1 MLNRLRSK
9 VAGTVRACGTAGAL
23 SAFAM
28 LPMFQSGAMAQT
40 SGQTAPQASTADPGG
55 VLQQVVVTANRR
67 EQSINDVS
75 TAMTAIGRDELRNAN
90 IDDIKDLQ
98 VLAPSITITE
108 VFDIAQIFIRGV
120 GANVQNPGAS
130 SGVAVYTDGAVIARQ
145 EAQLTSLFD
154 LDRVEVLNGPQGT
167 LYGRNAIGGAV
178 NFITTKP
185 SDKLEGYMRFGYG
198 NYDANTLSAAVG
210 GPLFDWLKAR
220 IAFNSVNHGGYGENI
235 VTGNPINNE
244 HRQMGRVSFVIDPTD
259 NFTAFLSGEWYHQDD
274 AAGILT
280 LDGGASINPVTGK
293 QTTTAGIINP
303 ATGQFAVV
311 PVGLGGF
318 ALNKRDTAEPT
329 DPFTRKDRWS
339 VTGQLDW
346 KINDWF
352 HITNINNIQ
361 RITSWTSEDN
371 AKSSIFL
378 YTATEPLT
386 RRIGDEP
393 QVSSELQFKADNA
406 WVNGIV
412 GLTYFHENQTE
423 NQTLGS
429 DSLFSNI
436 RTSATADYLVAHGY
450 DPVAVL
456 QTCKQIGAMI
466 LGNPGLPKYP
476 PRICGWG
483 QQDVNAYGAYAHANI
498 KLGALMDALQ
508 PLSLKLGGRYSNESI
523 NVYNPY
529 FSFGYNSS
537 FNANPVAANIT
548 AFSLIPASTA
558 HNHGAFDDFSPEAG
572 LEWRPFED
580 YLFYYTY
587 SQGFKAG
594 TGLTVPGNTNLA
606 GPEKIKNN
614 EVGFKGAFFE
624 HRLQLGLA
632 AYIYNLTGA
641 QYQRSFP
648 GPGVG
653 YLTVL
658 ENAADTKNHGVELS
672 MQSIPFD
679 SSDLRVH
686 FTGNVDYQHSR
697 FAEYNTIDPA
707 DPRLFQTPALP
718 SSALTESLKGNP
730 TRDAPDWSMTGTF
743 AIDFKSLRLPGN
755 GLLTWSGDVNYQT
768 RDYLTEFK
776 KLVESAPPRTILDS
790 QLSVRTNN
798 GFTYSAYVKNL
809 TNVSIITGITYINA
823 AGSTRESTYF
833 PPRTF
838 GGTVAY
844 DF

>member
-1 MLNRLRSK
+1 MLNRLQSK
-9 VAGTVRACGTAGAL
+9 GAVSTRVCRAAGAV

-28 LPMFQSGAMAQT
+28 LPMLQSGALAQT
-40 SGQTAPQASTADPGG
+40 SAPAATADKGD

-75 TAMTAIGRDELRNAN
+75 TAITAIGREELRNAN

-130 SGVAVYTDGAVIARQ
+130 SGVAVYADGAVIARQ
-145 EAQLTSLFD
+145 EAQLASLFD
-154 LDRVEVLNGPQGT
+154 LERVEVLNGPQGT

-185 SDKLEGYMRFGYG
+185 SDKLEGYMRFSYG
-198 NYDANTLSAAVG
+198 NYDSNTLSAAVG
-210 GPLFDWLKAR
+210 GPITDWLKGR
-220 IAFNSVNHGGYGENI
+220 IAFNTINHDGYGENI

-244 HRQMGRVSFVIDPTD
+244 HRQMGRVSFIIDPTD
-259 NFTAFLSGEWYHQDD
+259 NFTAFLSGEWYHQND

-280 LDGGASINPVTGK
+280 LDGGASIDPATGK

-303 ATGQFAVV
+303 ATGTFAVV

-318 ALNKRDTAEPT
+318 ALNKRDTAEPL
-329 DPFTRKDRWS
+329 DPYTRKDRWS
-339 VTGQLDW
+339 VTGQMDW
-346 KINDWF
+346 KLNDWF

-361 RITSWTSEDN
+361 RITSWTSEYN

-378 YTATEPLT
+378 YKATGPLT

-393 QVSSELQFKADNA
+393 QVSSELQFKADNE
-406 WVNGIV
+406 WVNGIL
-412 GLTYFHENQTE
+412 GLTYFHELQTE

-429 DSLFSNI
+429 DAAFSNV
-436 RTSATADYLVAHGY
+436 RTSATADYLIAHGY
-450 DPVAVL
+450 DPVAIL
-456 QTCKQIGAMI
+456 QTCKQIGSMI
-466 LGNPGLPKYP
+466 INNPGLPDYP

-498 KLGALMDALQ
+498 KLGALMDSLQ
-508 PLSLKLGGRYSNESI
+508 PLTLKLGARYSNESI
-523 NVYNPY
+523 DVYNPY
-529 FSFGYNSS
+529 FAFGYSPS
-537 FNANPVAANIT
+537 FDANPVAANVT
-548 AFSLIPASTA
+548 SFTLIPPTTA
-558 HNHGAFDDFSPEAG
+558 HNHGTFDDFSPEAG

-606 GPEKIKNN
+606 GPEKIRNN
-614 EVGFKGAFFE
+614 EVGFKGSFLDR
-624 HRLQLGLA
+624 RLQLALS
-632 AYIYNLTGA
+632 AYMYNLTGA

-658 ENAADTKNHGVELS
+658 ENAADTKAHGVELN
-672 MQSIPFD
+672 MQSIAFD
-679 SSDLRVH
+679 SSAIRLH
-686 FTGNVDYQHSR
+686 LNGNVVYQHSR
-697 FAEYNTIDPA
+697 FSDYNTIDPA
-707 DPRLFQTPALP
+707 DPRLFMTPATP
-718 SSALTESLKGNP
+718 ASALVQNLKGNP
-730 TRDAPDWSMTGTF
+730 TRDAPDWSLSGQF
-743 AIDFKSLRLPGN
+743 ALDFRSLRLPGN
-755 GLLTWSGDVNYQT
+755 GLLTWSGNVNYQS

-776 KLVESAPPRTILDS
+776 KTVESAPPRTILDS
-790 QLSVRTNN
+790 QLTYRTNN
-798 GFTYSAYVKNL
+798 GFTYSAWVKNL
-809 TNVSIITGITYINA
+809 TNVDNITGITYINA
-823 AGSTRESTYF
+823 AGSTREATYF

-838 GGTVAY
+838 GGTISY

>member
-1 MLNRLRSK
+1 MSVLR
-9 VAGTVRACGTAGAL
+9 AACVV
-23 SAFAM
+23 SAIAV
-28 LPMFQSGAMAQT
+28 LPMFQSGALAQT
-40 SGQTAPQASTADPGG
+40 ADQSDKRVAAADSGDT
-55 VLQQVVVTANRR
+55 LQQVVVTANRR

-75 TAMTAIGRDELRNAN
+75 TAITAIGRDELRNAN

-98 VLAPSITITE
+98 VLAPSVTITE

-130 SGVAVYTDGAVIARQ
+130 SGVAVYADGAVIARQ

-154 LDRVEVLNGPQGT
+154 LERVEVLNGPQGT

-185 SDKLEGYMRFGYG
+185 SDKLEGYMRFGVG

-210 GPLFDWLKAR
+210 GPVFDWLKAR
-220 IAFNSVNHGGYGENI
+220 IAFNQVNHGGYGENI

-244 HRQMGRVSFVIDPTD
+244 HRQMGRVSFIIDPTD
-259 NFTAFLSGEWYHQDD
+259 NFTAFLSGEWYHQND

-280 LDGGASINPVTGK
+280 LAGTTSIDPVTGK

-318 ALNKRDTAEPT
+318 ATNKRDTAEPN
-329 DPFTRKDRWS
+329 DPYTRKDRWS
-339 VTGQLDW
+339 VTGQMDW
-346 KINDWF
+346 KLSDWF
-352 HITNINNIQ
+352 KITSINNIQ
-361 RITSWTSEDN
+361 RITSWTSEYN
-371 AKSSIFL
+371 AKSSIF
-378 YTATEPLT
+378 YYKATGPLT

-393 QVSSELQFKADNA
+393 QVSSELQFKADNS
-406 WVNGIV
+406 WFNGLF

-429 DSLFSNI
+429 DGSFSNI

-450 DPVAVL
+450 NPVQVL
-456 QTCKQIGAMI
+456 AFCKQIGSMI
-466 LGNPGLPKYP
+466 INNPGLPDYP

-483 QQDVNAYGAYAHANI
+483 QQDVNAYGAYVHGNI
-498 KLGALMDALQ
+498 KLGEFVDALQ
-508 PLSLKLGGRYSNESI
+508 PLTLKLGARYSNESI
-523 NVYNPY
+523 DVYNPY
-529 FSFGYNSS
+529 FSFGYNAN
-537 FNANPVAANIT
+537 FDANPVAANVTSFTWILPS
-548 AFSLIPASTA
+548 AA
-558 HNHGAFDDFSPEAG
+558 HNHGTFTDFSPEAG

-580 YLFYYTY
+580 SLFYYTY

-614 EVGFKGAFFE
+614 EVGFKGSFLDR
-624 HRLQLGLA
+624 RLQVNLA
-632 AYIYNLTGA
+632 AYIYNLSGA

-648 GPGVG
+648 GPGIG
-653 YLTVL
+653 YLSVL
-658 ENAADTKNHGVELS
+658 ENAADTKNHGVELGL
-672 MQSIPFD
+672 QSIAFD
-679 SSDLRVH
+679 SSGVRLH
-686 FTGNVDYQHSR
+686 LNGNVNYQHSR
-697 FAEYNTIDPA
+697 FADYNTIDAA
-707 DPRLFQTPALP
+707 DPRLFTVPATPASQLVQN
-718 SSALTESLKGNP
+718 LKGNP

-743 AIDFKSLRLPGN
+743 ALDFKSLKLPGN

-776 KLVESAPPRTILDS
+776 KLVESTGPRTILDS
-790 QLSVRTNN
+790 QLTYRTGN

-809 TNVSIITGITYINA
+809 TNVSSLTGLTYINA
-823 AGSTRESTYF
+823 AGSTREGTYY

-838 GGTVAY
+838 GGTVSY

>member
-1 MLNRLRSK
+1 MLNRLQSK
-9 VAGTVRACGTAGAL
+9 GAGSVRRVAAAV

-40 SGQTAPQASTADPGG
+40 ADQSDKRVAAADSGDT
-55 VLQQVVVTANRR
+55 LQQVVVTANRR

-75 TAMTAIGRDELRNAN
+75 TAITAIGRDELRNAN

-154 LDRVEVLNGPQGT
+154 LERVEVLNGPQGT

-185 SDKLEGYMRFGYG
+185 SDKVEGYIRLGYG
-198 NYDANTLSAAVG
+198 NYDANTVAAAVG
-210 GPLFDWLKAR
+210 GPLTDWLKAR
-220 IAFNSVNHGGYGENI
+220 VAFNSVNHGGYGENI
-235 VTGNPINNE
+235 ITGNPINNE
-244 HRQMGRVSFVIDPTD
+244 HRQMGRVSFIIDPTD
-259 NFTAFLSGEWYHQDD
+259 NFSIFLSGEWYHQND

-280 LDGGASINPVTGK
+280 LDGGASIDPATGK

-303 ATGQFAVV
+303 ATGQFAVT
-311 PVGLGGF
+311 PVGLGGY

-393 QVSSELQFKADNA
+393 QVSSELQFKADNE
-406 WVNGIV
+406 WVNGIL

-466 LGNPGLPKYP
+466 LGNSGLPNYP

-508 PLSLKLGGRYSNESI
+508 PLSLKLGARYSNESVS
-523 NVYNPY
+523 VYNPY
-529 FSFGYNSS
+529 FSFGYSPA
-537 FNANPVAANIT
+537 FNTNPVAANIT
-548 AFSLIPASTA
+548 SFSLIPASTA

-614 EVGFKGAFFE
+614 EVGFKGSFLE
-624 HRLQLGLA
+624 RRLQVGLS

-672 MQSIPFD
+672 MQSIAFD

-686 FTGNVDYQHSR
+686 LNGNVDYQHSR
-697 FAEYNTIDPA
+697 FANYTTIDPA
-707 DPRLFQTPALP
+707 DPRNFQVPALP
-718 SSALTESLKGNP
+718 SSVLLQNLKGNP
-730 TRDAPDWSMTGTF
+730 TRDAPDWSMTGTY
-743 AIDFKSLRLPGN
+743 AIDFKGLRLPGN
-755 GLLTWSGDVNYQT
+755 GLLTWSGDVNWQS

-776 KLVESAPPRTILDS
+776 KLIESTGPRAIVDS
-790 QLSVRTNN
+790 QLTYRTNN

-809 TNVSIITGITYINA
+809 TNNSNITGITYINA
-823 AGSTRESTYF
+823 AGSTRESTYM

>member
-9 VAGTVRACGTAGAL
+9 VAGTVRAFGTAGAV

-40 SGQTAPQASTADPGG
+40 SGQTVQQASTADPGD
-55 VLQQVVVTANRR
+55 VLQQVVVTANKR

-75 TAMTAIGRDELRNAN
+75 TAITAIGRDELRNAN

-154 LDRVEVLNGPQGT
+154 LDRVEVLSGPQGT

-198 NYDANTLSAAVG
+198 NFDANTLSAAVG

-235 VTGNPINNE
+235 VTGNPISNE
-244 HRQMGRVSFVIDPTD
+244 HRQMGRVSFIIDPTD
-259 NFTAFLSGEWYHQDD
+259 NFTAFLSGEWYHQSD

-280 LDGGASINPVTGK
+280 LDGGASIDPVTGK

-329 DPFTRKDRWS
+329 DPFTRKDRYS

-346 KINDWF
+346 KLSDWF

-361 RITSWTSEDN
+361 RITTWTSEYN
-371 AKSSIFL
+371 AKSSFFL
-378 YTATEPLT
+378 YRATAPLT

-393 QVSSELQFKADNA
+393 QVSSELQFKADNE
-406 WVNGIV
+406 WLNGIL

-450 DPVAVL
+450 DPVQIL
-456 QTCKQIGAMI
+456 ETCKQIGAMI
-466 LGNPGLPKYP
+466 VGNPGLPKYP

-498 KLGALMDALQ
+498 KLGALMDSLE
-508 PLSLKLGGRYSNESI
+508 PLTMKLGARYSNESI
-523 NVYNPY
+523 NVFNP
-529 FSFGYNSS
+529 FFVFGYNSQ
-537 FNANPVAANIT
+537 FDANPVAANIT
-548 AFSLIPASTA
+548 SFTLTPPSTA
-558 HNHGAFDDFSPEAG
+558 HNHGTFHDFSPEAG
-572 LEWRPFED
+572 LEWRPAED
-580 YLFYYTY
+580 YLLYYTY

-614 EVGFKGAFFE
+614 EVGFKGSFLQ
-624 HRLQLGLA
+624 HRLQLGLS
-632 AYIYNLTGA
+632 AYIYNLRGA

-648 GPGVG
+648 GPIAGFT
-653 YLTVL
+653 TVL

-672 MQSIPFD
+672 MQSIAFD
-679 SSDLRVH
+679 SSALRVH
-686 FTGNVDYQHSR
+686 LNGDVDYQHSR
-697 FAEYNTIDPA
+697 FSDYNTIDPA
-707 DPRLFQTPALP
+707 DPRLFTTTLP
-718 SSALTESLKGNP
+718 SSALVENLKGNP

-768 RDYLTEFK
+768 LDYLTEFK
-776 KLVESAPPRTILDS
+776 KLVESTPARTILDS
-790 QLSVRTNN
+790 QLTYRTGN

-809 TNVSIITGITYINA
+809 TNVDNITGITYINA